1 MQKSSSWPS
10 RSVTERRFSCYDDRQ
25 DDVLCAGMAWLLFG
39 FWLHV
44 LNSFLRHAVNLGYYD
59 KHLATFNDLFNDA
72 NDAFFGG
79 ILYNR

>member
-1 MQKSSSWPS
+1 MIG
-10 RSVTERRFSCYDDRQ
+10 RMMY
-25 DDVLCAGMAWLLFG
+25 CAPAWHG
-39 FWLHV
+39 FYLASGYTC